1 VRGPGSKVR
10 FDIADIARQH
20 RKALET
26 RYHVN
31 RQQRRVLTA
40 ISQCRTAAL
49 GGHVEVCEHGDFER
63 IAYNSCRNRHC
74 PKCQALAQERWIAT
88 RSERLLDVGHFH
100 GVFTLP
106 SELRPLAQW
115 HPAEVYG
122 ALFRAVTD
130 TLLELGRT
138 RLGVTLGLTL
148 ILHTWTRELGF
159 HVHLHVLVTAGGL
172 ALPLDPGSRMRDPGD
187 GSGFV
192 HTRHGYLFP
201 LEMMGVV
208 FRAKMLHELGLL
220 REKGDFP
227 ELTNGAYGALMA
239 PLANKAWIVYA
250 KKPFRRSTQVI
261 EYLGRYTHRVGIANS
276 RIQAVTDETI
286 TFATKHGQTVSLHP
300 VEFLRRLVQHV
311 LPPGFHKI
319 RHAGLYGSARPGG
332 LLERAKAFV
341 GAYRRPRKAKA
352 RLEQLERAHRTCP
365 VCGGELRRMP
375 LSPAC
380 RAPPTATP

>member
-1 VRGPGSKVR
+1 MGRL
-10 FDIADIARQH
+10 DIADIVRHH

-31 RQQRRVLTA
+31 RRQRRVLTA
-40 ISQCRTAAL
+40 IGQCRTAAL
-49 GGHVEVCEHGDFER
+49 GGHKEVCEHGDFER
-63 IAYNSCRNRHC
+63 ISYNSCRNRHC
-74 PKCQALAQERWIAT
+74 PKCQALAQERWIAA
-88 RSERLLDVGHFH
+88 RCERLLDLGHVH
-100 GVFTLP
+100 SVFTLP
-106 SELRPLAQW
+106 SELRPLAQR

-122 ALFRAVTD
+122 AMFRAVTD

-172 ALPLDPGSRMRDPGD
+172 ALD

-192 HTRHGYLFP
+192 HLRHGYLFP
-201 LEMMGVV
+201 LDMMG
-208 FRAKMLHELGLL
+208 AKMLHELGLL

-227 ELTNGAYGALMA
+227 EFTDGAYGALMA
-239 PLANKAWIVYA
+239 PLADKSWIVYA
-250 KKPFRRSTQVI
+250 KKPFRRSAHVV

-276 RIQAVTDETI
+276 RLQAVTSDQV
-286 TFATKHGQTVSLHP
+286 TFGTKHGRTASLHP

-319 RHAGLYGSARPGG
+319 RHAGLYASARPGG
-332 LLERAKAFV
+332 LLEQSRAFV
-341 GAYRRPRKAKA
+341 GAYRRTRKAKA
-352 RLEQLERAHRTCP
+352 RLEQLERAYRTCP

-375 LSPAC
+375 LSPAS